1 MAMKFNSKLDDAVV
15 DMLAND
21 IAEKL
26 GCEPAYDKSPQKAL
40 LQKVIKAA
48 KSIKYDDDLRFSN

>member
-1 MAMKFNSKLDDAVV
+1 MKFNSKLDDAVV

-26 GCEPAYDKSPQKAL
+26 GCEPAYDKSSKKAL
-40 LQKVIKAA
+40 LQKC
-48 KSIKYDDDLRFSN
+48 LRKKKEMMMI

>member
-1 MAMKFNSKLDDAVV
+1 MKFNSKLDDAVV

-26 GCEPAYDKSPQKAL
+26 GCEPAYDKSSKKAL
-40 LQKVIKAA
+40 LQKGIKAA

>member
-1 MAMKFNSKLDDAVV
+1 MKFNSKLDDAVV

-26 GCEPAYDKSPQKAL
+26 GCEPAYDKKSP
-40 LQKVIKAA
+40 
-48 KSIKYDDDLRFSN
+48 KSIITESYQGCKINKV